1 MNPAVE
7 QWLSRLDASTRPPQ
21 KSAAPVPE
29 RNPNAAQA
37 DSTPLLRLWRDGQLH
52 ALLRVGADT
61 VRLDVLSEPATSW
74 LVSISTADAAVL
86 LRELDEATR

>member
-7 QWLSRLDASTRPPQ
+7 QWLSRLDASTRAPQ

-52 ALLRVGADT
+52 ALLRIGADT
-61 VRLDVLSEPATSW
+61 VRLDVLSEPATAW
-74 LVSISTADAAVL
+74 QVSISTADAAAM
-86 LRELDEATR
+86 LRALDEATR